1 MRKMEEH
8 SKATTKLIIS
18 GPVDV
23 KEILLAPKGVTLGRD
38 PDCDIVLDHSNI
50 SRLHARI
57 FQDPFGRWI
66 IEDLESQNGILVE
79 GKRIKA
85 QAVLPNQKISIRPFT
100 LSLLQGFE
108 QRIAPD
114 SSIQASASVVDKGL
128 EENIVSYKADR
139 DGILSAALIRRLNE
153 ITGHLLELQSPSEL
167 YSEASYC
174 LAKMLDALVAFV
186 RLPPASDSLPRSPQI
201 LACHFGKDATKD
213 AATQTSNVHLSK
225 RVLDTVRSTNTPVMA
240 RSGPSS
246 DRQLVLTVLDEVTPH
261 IVFSA
266 PINDFEGTV
275 DALYLD
281 ILENKSPKEMF
292 DFVEAIARQ
301 INSVQKSLVFSEA
314 KAQRQILDQQLALAR
329 DIQSKLIPSE
339 LHHGFDVDVA
349 VCYEPAMWV
358 GGDYYD
364 VWSLADGRI
373 AFTVADVSGKGL
385 PAAMIMSNLQAAL
398 RTTMAFCTELST
410 VVERV
415 NQHLCQNL
423 CDDMFVTL
431 FLGLFD
437 PSTNTLS
444 YVNAGHISPLIMP
457 RSEHAQPLG
466 KATNLPLGI
475 FKGSFETGVKTISPN
490 TSLLVVTDGITEASS
505 PDGELFEMECLGKLM
520 TDLEAHSAQELV
532 QTVIRGVTD
541 FRKTVPQQDDITVF
555 ALVNQKTDSKKK
567 P

>member
-1 MRKMEEH
+1 MEEH
-8 SKATTKLIIS
+8 TTKLIIS
-18 GPVDV
+18 GPVGV
-23 KEILLAPKGVTLGRD
+23 KEILIGPKGATLGRSL
-38 PDCDIVLDHSNI
+38 DCDIVLDHSNI

-79 GKRIKA
+79 GERIKA
-85 QAVLPNQKISIRPFT
+85 QAVLPNQKINIRPFT
-100 LSLLQGFE
+100 LSLLQGLE
-108 QRIAPD
+108 QQIIPD
-114 SSIQASASVVDKGL
+114 SSIQANVSVVDTGL
-128 EENIVSYKADR
+128 EESIVSYKADR
-139 DGILSAALIRRLNE
+139 DGILSAALIRRLNK
-153 ITGHLLELQSPSEL
+153 ITGNLLELQNPLEL
-167 YSEASYC
+167 YSEASYF
-174 LAKMLDALVAFV
+174 LATMLDAFVAFV
-186 RLPPASDSLPRSPQI
+186 RLAPTSDSITRSSQI

-213 AATQTSNVHLSK
+213 TAAQTSNVHLSK
-225 RVLDTVRSTNTPVMA
+225 RVLDTVRSTKTPVMA

-246 DRQLVLTVLDEVTPH
+246 DRQLVLTISDEATPH

-266 PINDFEGTV
+266 PINDFEGTLDV
-275 DALYLD
+275 LYLD

-292 DFVEAIARQ
+292 DFVEAMARQ
-301 INSVQKSLVFSEA
+301 ISSVQKSLVFSEA
-314 KAQRQILDQQLALAR
+314 KAQRQLLDQQLELAR
-329 DIQSKLIPSE
+329 DIQSKLIPGE
-339 LHHGFDVDVA
+339 LNHGFDVDIA

-364 VWSLADGRI
+364 VWPLTDGRI

-410 VVERV
+410 VVEHV

-457 RSEHAQPLG
+457 PSEHAQSLG
-466 KATNLPLGI
+466 KAANLPLGI
-475 FKGSFETGVKTISPN
+475 FEGTYEMLVKTISPN
-490 TSLLVVTDGITEASS
+490 TSLLVVTDGITEANS
-505 PDGELFEMECLGKLM
+505 PDGGLLGMECLGKLM
-520 TDLEAHSAQELV
+520 TDLESHSAQELV

-541 FRKTVPQQDDITVF
+541 FRKTMPQQDDITVF
-555 ALVNQKTDSKKK
+555 ALINRKTDSKKK
-567 P
+567 QDKE